1 MIPKRILV
9 PDRLRRPPATGWSW
23 IDGRFVREHMDHLSR
38 EAVLLYFFLSAVA
51 DVNGLS
57 FYGDGTVAA
66 RLRMPLPSLF
76 QARDELLAY
85 DLIAH
90 EPPLTQVLSLPP
102 RCQRRRSEPGG
113 GLMQLGDILRR
124 AIASTHTD
132 QERSSAMKV
141 GLWAEIRRLAEIE
154 KLSARV
160 ISRRLH
166 CSWRTVAQ
174 ALELEQP
181 PARPVPSRVSR
192 LDPYKAKIDALLAKY
207 PELSAVRIHE
217 EIARGPDGY
226 TGSVITVRRYVRS
239 IRPARGRVYQEV
251 HYEPAQAM
259 QVDWGE
265 CGRVQVGNTTR
276 KVSVLV
282 AVLCYSRM
290 TYIEFTLS
298 QRKAEFYRCLVHAL
312 EFFGASPRAIIFDNL
327 KTAVINGSGR
337 AACFHPEF
345 LALCGH
351 YYLQPIACER
361 RDPESKGIV
370 EAKVRYVKH
379 NALAGRSDELVR
391 FEDYVAFAPRWRDE
405 IANVRTHETT
415 RERPVDRFQ
424 QERSLLR
431 ALPTI
436 PFDTDEIVPA
446 VVSPHARIEFDANRY
461 SVPPHLVRQTVTIR
475 ADGHEVRI
483 LHQGQVVA
491 QHVRC
496 YQRRQ
501 LIVLPDHRLAALT
514 MSRRSRSSALEQAFD
529 ALGPEAR
536 QFHLGLKRQ
545 PVKTGVHLRRLL
557 GLARVYGS
565 AEVLS
570 AIAKALEFAAYDA
583 AYVENLLL
591 AERRR
596 RQLPTPTLPTPQ
608 RRELIDDI
616 ELEPAD
622 PAVYD
627 RFCNT
632 TDEDSH
638 GTT

>member
-1 MIPKRILV
+1 
-9 PDRLRRPPATGWSW
+9 
-23 IDGRFVREHMDHLSR
+23 
-38 EAVLLYFFLSAVA
+38 
-51 DVNGLS
+51 
-57 FYGDGTVAA
+57 
-66 RLRMPLPSLF
+66 
-76 QARDELLAY
+76 
-85 DLIAH
+85 
-90 EPPLTQVLSLPP
+90 
-102 RCQRRRSEPGG
+102 
-113 GLMQLGDILRR
+113 
-124 AIASTHTD
+124 
-132 QERSSAMKV
+132 MKV
-141 GLWAEIRRLAEIE
+141 GLWAEIRRLAEVE
-154 KLSARV
+154 KLSGRA
-160 ISRRLH
+160 IARRLR
-166 CSWRTVAQ
+166 CSRYLVAA
-174 ALELEQP
+174 ALELDQP
-181 PARPVPSRVSR
+181 PAHQITHRSSR

-207 PELSAVRIHE
+207 PELSAVRVHE

-226 TGSVITVRRYVRS
+226 AGSVITVRRYVQS

-265 CGRVQVGNTTR
+265 CGRVQVGNTSR

-290 TYIEFTLS
+290 TFIEFTLS
-298 QRKAEFYRCLVHAL
+298 QRKAEFYRCIVHAL
-312 EFFGASPRAIIFDNL
+312 EFFGGSPRAIIFDNL
-327 KTAVINGSGR
+327 KAAVTNGSGR

-351 YYLQPIACER
+351 YFMQPLACER

-379 NALAGRSDELVR
+379 NALAGRNDELVR
-391 FEDYVAFAPRWRDE
+391 FEDYVALAPRWRDE
-405 IANVRTHETT
+405 IANVRIHETT

-424 QERSLLR
+424 KERSLLR
-431 ALPTI
+431 ALPRI
-436 PFDTDEIVPA
+436 PLDTDEIVPA
-446 VVSPHARIEFDANRY
+446 VVSPHARIEFDANCY
-461 SVPPHLVRQTVTIR
+461 SVPPHLARQTVTIR
-475 ADGHEVRI
+475 ADGREVRI
-483 LHQGQVVA
+483 LHQGKVVA
-491 QHVRC
+491 RHVRC
-496 YQRRQ
+496 YQHRQ
-501 LIVLPDHRLAALT
+501 RIVLPEHRLAALT

-536 QFHLGLKRQ
+536 EFHLGLKRR
-545 PVKTGVHLRRLL
+545 PVKTGIHLRRLL
-557 GLARVYGS
+557 GLARVHGS
-565 AEVLS
+565 TEVLS

-632 TDEDSH
+632 VDEDSD